1 MRRSARRALPRLV
14 MLRQSLG
21 RGRAFFGDHALEGCE
36 PMKIISFACV
46 GVAGSLRL
54 FDLLPKHGRPL
65 APGEQTFLIERQ
77 RHGKRVGF
85 PGRAKDRAVI
95 IARHAWNSFGDA
107 PGGFRFDG

>member
-36 PMKIISFACV
+36 PMKIISFAGV
-46 GVAGSLRL
+46 GIAGSLRL